1 MSDEQLSRMWES
13 VKNANFQW
21 LLLSVSLGVLS
32 HMSRAWRWGYTIKP
46 LGFKPKFWNSFF
58 CVMIGYVVNLLIPR
72 AGEVSRCAYMH
83 KHEKIPFDKLLGTVV
98 AERVA
103 DVIILL
109 ILIVTVMVLQADT
122 LLDFVMQLEGVKNFN
137 PVKIG
142 VILGVLA
149 IIGIGALIFIWRSEI
164 KLVVK
169 VKDFLRGILE
179 GAKTILTMKD
189 KWLFIMHTLI
199 IWGLYLCMFYVTI
212 FSINGVEKLSFGGAI
227 SAFVIGG
234 VSIALTNGGIG
245 TYPYMIMEI
254 LKLYEIPQELG
265 TAYGWVVWTAQT
277 IMILSVGLLSI
288 LLISVYN
295 RRKASA

>member
-1 MSDEQLSRMWES
+1 MTDEQLDRMWHS
-13 VKNANFQW
+13 IKTANYEW
-21 LLLSVSLGVLS
+21 LLLSISLGVLS
-32 HMSRAWRWGYTIKP
+32 HMSRAWRWRYTLKP
-46 LGFKPKFWNSFF
+46 LGYTPKFWNSFF

-72 AGEVSRCAYMH
+72 AGEVSRCGYMH

-109 ILIVTVMVLQADT
+109 GLIITVLIVQADT
-122 LLDFVMQLEGVKNFN
+122 LMDFIMDLEGVKNFN
-137 PVKIG
+137 PVKMG
-142 VILGVLA
+142 VILGIAA
-149 IIGIGALIFIWRSEI
+149 IVGIAGLIFIWKSEI
-164 KLVVK
+164 AFVKK
-169 VKDFLRGILE
+169 VKGFIRGIME

-189 KWLFIMHTLI
+189 KWLFILHTVI

-212 FSINGVEKLSFGGAI
+212 FSIDGVETLTFGGAI

-234 VSIALTNGGIG
+234 ISIALTNGGIG

-254 LKLYEIPQELG
+254 LQLYDIPQALG

-277 IMILSVGLLSI
+277 IMIISVGLLSI
-288 LLISVYN
+288 VLISMYN
-295 RRKASA
+295 RRKATT